1 MDKVQEWIE
10 TIAQKQR
17 DREAT
22 FGGNPA
28 FAQYN
33 LATQQQLDG
42 EISNLVELCKAAG
55 KPQGDWVATRR
66 SQLLQDLQSAMND
79 REVIQRQMHRDP
91 DQPALDVAALTM
103 FESDQARVYRR
114 IENIK
119 QLLDLL

>member
-1 MDKVQEWIE
+1 MDKQQEWIE
-10 TIAQKQR
+10 AIEQKQR

-33 LATQQQLDG
+33 LATQQQLDR
-42 EISNLVELCKAAG
+42 EIADLVELCNAAG
-55 KPQGDWVATRR
+55 KPQGDWVAAKR

-91 DQPALDVAALTM
+91 GQPPLDVAALNM
-103 FESDQARVYRR
+103 FESDQQRAYRK
-114 IENIK
+114 IENIQ
-119 QLLDLL
+119 QLLSLL